1 MPEHN
6 QARTPAP
13 AIAPLPPASR
23 SPSPRTEDGFASDPP
38 TRNKYFSPARYN
50 ISPTLPAPRK
60 ARQQGA
66 ANISPAIVP
75 GAAMRGGG
83 PVGGLD
89 GLLYIGQNGGDAR
102 NEAGAK
108 QKG

>member
-1 MPEHN
+1 M
-6 QARTPAP
+6 ARPLLGKNSLEMEIRSTPDETAHS
-13 AIAPLPPASR
+13 PPAK
-23 SPSPRTEDGFASDPP
+23 
-38 TRNKYFSPARYN
+38 KYFSPARYN

-66 ANISPAIVP
+66 AKHKPDNCA
-75 GAAMRGGG
+75 GGRDAG
-83 PVGGLD
+83 WRAGGGLD